1 MRWHEDLVTA
11 VLAAWLV
18 IDGWAH
24 NTRPWLSTALPFGPL
39 LFLLRRW
46 RPPAGSAAITL
57 GAQRLLMQAV
67 TGFADARLAVLGLI
81 GRGRRRRPSLKQLTH
96 RHDTKGPAA
105 RAARPPEARL
115 GRLDARA
122 AG

>member
-1 MRWHEDLVTA
+1 MTAGILTPDVHPARMRWHEDLVTA

-24 NTRPWLSTALPFGPL
+24 NTRPRLSTALLFGPL

-57 GAQRLLMQAV
+57 GAQCLLMQAV
-67 TGFADARLAVLGLI
+67 TGFADAGLAVLGLI
-81 GRGRRRRPSLKQLTH
+81 GAVVAGGR
-96 RHDTKGPAA
+96 A
-105 RAARPPEARL
+105 
-115 GRLDARA
+115 
-122 AG
+122 